1 MTILAKHTNIKKTR
15 SEKSADKGSRFRLDR
30 ESGLPLYLQI
40 AHQMMYQLE
49 TGLIRLGARLPS
61 TRALARELSVSF
73 LTVDKAYKW
82 LQSRGVVASQRGV
95 GWQVLV
101 SLDPTSEEG
110 RQRLRAAKFV
120 DEILESAVARG
131 FEPINIAQAI
141 LQRAMA
147 LERQIPARKMV
158 FVECHEDYIDDY
170 TSELRRELADL
181 NTEITGLLTSQLTR
195 KRKPSDRIS
204 RILHDVDYVLTTL
217 YHYELV
223 EKICIPFRRRVLVLS
238 HTIDKDAL
246 YKITSLPQGTRI
258 GALFGRLDAAPAIV
272 RTLEFYRD
280 LPPGSIPF
288 ALITDVQ
295 AVRRVLNKV
304 DVIAYTLAC
313 RKRIRLPAGDTSTA
327 ILIRFV
333 PDDDAVKKIR
343 TLLTVPPSPRPLPQ
357 VSKSHGSDFSKIM
370 VNAPERK

>member
-1 MTILAKHTNIKKTR
+1 MKETREEKTT
-15 SEKSADKGSRFRLDR
+15 EKGSSFRLDR
-30 ESGLPLYLQI
+30 ESGLPFYLQI

-49 TGLIRLGARLPS
+49 TGIARVGDRLPS

-110 RQRLRAAKFV
+110 RQRLRTAKFV
-120 DEILESAVARG
+120 EEILESAVSQG
-131 FEPINIAQAI
+131 FEPITIAQDI

-158 FVECHEDYIDDY
+158 FIECHQDYIEDYA
-170 TSELRRELADL
+170 SELRRELADL
-181 NTEITGLLTSQLTR
+181 NIEVTGLLTAQLTG
-195 KRKPSDRIS
+195 KRRS
-204 RILHDVDYVLTTL
+204 RPQVMRLLDGVDYVLTTL

-223 EKICIPFRRRVLVLS
+223 QQICSPFKRRVVALS

-246 YKITSLPQGTRI
+246 YKIASLPDGARI

-272 RTLEFYRD
+272 RTIEFYRD
-280 LPPGSIPF
+280 LPQGSIPF
-288 ALITDVQ
+288 ALITDAR
-295 AVRRVLNKV
+295 AVKKLLNRT
-304 DVIAYTLAC
+304 DVIVYTAAC
-313 RKRIRLPAGDTSTA
+313 KKKVRLPVGESANA
-327 ILIRFV
+327 ILVRFV

-343 TLLTVPPSPRPLPQ
+343 TLLTVAPPVRLLSQVTRGHDSRHPRTP
-357 VSKSHGSDFSKIM
+357 VSSSR
-370 VNAPERK
+370 V